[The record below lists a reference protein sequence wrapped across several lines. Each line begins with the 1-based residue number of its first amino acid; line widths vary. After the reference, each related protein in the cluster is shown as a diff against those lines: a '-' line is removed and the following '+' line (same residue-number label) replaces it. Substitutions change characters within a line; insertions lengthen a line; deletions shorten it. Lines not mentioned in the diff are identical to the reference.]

1 MSNARPDRPYHAN
14 REMAEHHAASVA
26 TKPEARL
33 AHTRLAEL
41 HAALRGRNGAAA
53 RLIRSSCGSPSR
65 SA

>member
-1 MSNARPDRPYHAN
+1 MAKAQPDRPYHAN

-41 HAALRGRNGAAA
+41 HAALRSPSDAAA
-53 RLIRSSCGSPSR
+53 
-65 SA
+65 